1 VGPELTGDD
10 LSALKTAAVWARA
23 GHHVAVATVIETWG
37 SAPRR
42 IGSRL
47 AIRDDG
53 LFEGSVS
60 GGCVEGDV
68 ITEAQALLETGLI
81 SRRLDYGVADETA
94 WQVGLACGGR
104 ISVLV
109 QRLGDPGFPLALVDR
124 LVAAADAG
132 EEVALAT
139 DLASGATIAAGEG
152 DFVLR
157 WPPPRRLAIIGA
169 VHIAQALVPLAQ
181 GLGIAVTVIDPR
193 GLFAADARFAGHAA
207 GGGSGFAGVGLD
219 RRWPDEALAE
229 WRPNAAS
236 AVVALTHDPKLDDV
250 ALAAALRSPAFYIAA
265 LGSRKNHGRRRER
278 LAALG
283 FADSDLDRI
292 HGPAGLDIGAADPA
306 EIALSIAAQLTAEW
320 RVRHPV
326 RLPPAA

>member
-1 VGPELTGDD
+1 MGPQLTGDD
-10 LSALKTAAVWARA
+10 LAALVTAAGWARA
-23 GHHVAVATVIETWG
+23 GHNVAVATVIETWG

-47 AIRDDG
+47 VIRDDG

-68 ITEAQALLETGLI
+68 ITEAQALLETGGV

-109 QRLGDPGFPLALVDR
+109 QRLGDGGFPLALVDR
-124 LVAAADAG
+124 LVAAAADG
-132 EEVALAT
+132 DEVALAT
-139 DLASGATIAAGEG
+139 NLSSGATHEG
-152 DFVLR
+152 GSGDLVLR

-169 VHIAQALVPLAQ
+169 VHIGQALVPLAQ

-193 GLFAADARFAGHAA
+193 GLFAADARFAGLD
-207 GGGSGFAGVGLD
+207 LD
-219 RRWPDEALAE
+219 RRWPDEALAD

-283 FADSDLDRI
+283 FSDSDLNRL

-306 EIALSIAAQLTAEW
+306 EIALSIAAELTATW
-320 RVRHPV
+320 RAIHPAK
-326 RLPPAA
+326 AAAAA